1 MSCHILQ
8 QMGHVHAYATA
19 MAFSLLQVECD
30 ELLSFTSAAIV
41 VSEEGKS
48 QLLTVPKTFSN
59 PLEGSPPGPVSRSS
73 FALHQHRDRI
83 PAVTVGTYSVLLSSP
98 AAGMSH

>member
-1 MSCHILQ
+1 MRLHGVAYAMSCHILQ

-19 MAFSLLQVECD
+19 MAFSLLQVGRVECD

-48 QLLTVPKTFSN
+48 QLLTVPGCAKDI
-59 PLEGSPPGPVSRSS
+59 L
-73 FALHQHRDRI
+73 
-83 PAVTVGTYSVLLSSP
+83 
-98 AAGMSH
+98 

>member
-1 MSCHILQ
+1 
-8 QMGHVHAYATA
+8 MGHVHAYATA

-48 QLLTVPKTFSN
+48 QLLTVPGCAKDI
-59 PLEGSPPGPVSRSS
+59 L
-73 FALHQHRDRI
+73 
-83 PAVTVGTYSVLLSSP
+83 
-98 AAGMSH
+98 